1 MAGILINQA
10 FTQWS
15 ENPVI
20 TTLESISAPIDEIQF
35 PTVTVCDEKPPD
47 NWGLLEKVLNLLAF
61 ECSILTPNCTEST
74 KEIRNDFEF
83 LISSFVEEYKK
94 LLDSIDFKT
103 LIDPFY
109 YHGVLLL

>member
-61 ECSILTPNCTEST
+61 ECSSPSSDCTAST
-74 KEIRNDFEF
+74 KEIRKDFKF
-83 LISSFVEEYKK
+83 LITSFVNEYKK
-94 LLDSIDFKT
+94 LLDGIDFET
-103 LIDPFY
+103 LIKAPMFKDEIE
-109 YHGVLLL
+109 